1 MIGPADSDMNKQC
14 KAPGKTAK
22 DVLGD
27 KDIPY
32 EVRMKYIIDAY
43 RKDQEKWG
51 KLVDYAKH
59 LEAEVARLKDVI
71 KANGYVDPG
80 ADSVPK
86 PAQVIKELRAQ
97 IYELKGSLK
106 ELKVA
111 KIRIS
116 ELEKQV
122 DSFPLRIYKSDSF
135 RRVIKKQRIYI
146 EELQGL
152 LDDNDIPYEPRLPIN
167 SLDKE
172 DIDKLVDS
180 ALEYK
185 TEYGIEYPPAPAL

>member
-1 MIGPADSDMNKQC
+1 MNKNC
-14 KAPGKTAK
+14 KAPGETAK
-22 DVLGD
+22 RVLDD

-43 RKDQEKWG
+43 RKDQEKWDR
-51 KLVDYAKH
+51 LVDYAKY
-59 LEAEVARLKDVI
+59 LETELARLKDVI
-71 KANGYVDPG
+71 IANGYIDPG

-86 PAQVIKELRAQ
+86 SAQVIKELRAQ

-106 ELKVA
+106 ELKEA

-135 RRVIKKQRIYI
+135 RRIIKKQKIYI
-146 EELQGL
+146 EELQEL